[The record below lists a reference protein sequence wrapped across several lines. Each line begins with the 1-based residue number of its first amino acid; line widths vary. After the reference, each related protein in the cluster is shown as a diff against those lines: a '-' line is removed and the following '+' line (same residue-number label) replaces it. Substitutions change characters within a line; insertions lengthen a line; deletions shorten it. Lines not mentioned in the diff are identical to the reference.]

1 MEVRLFG
8 ELEAVQDGVVVPIRG
23 AKQRALLALLALH
36 RGKPV
41 SADRLIDHLW
51 GDGEAGNPANAL
63 QAQIGQLRRS
73 LGSGTIVTSDAG
85 YALGINPDD
94 VDVVRFEQLV
104 ATGRRLV
111 EERETAQASAALG
124 EALALRRGEPLA
136 EFAYAGFAD
145 VERAHLDE
153 LTLVA
158 TEARAGADLALGL
171 HGELV
176 GELEALCREHPLR
189 ERLWELLILALYR
202 AGRQAEA
209 LRAYT
214 EARDRLVDE
223 LGIEPGPALREL
235 QGRVLAQDPALTL
248 TGSGPS
254 RAATGPT
261 ATGNLRAQVSSFIGR
276 DAELEQLREAVRSS
290 RLVTLIGPGGAGK
303 TRLAM
308 EAANALREEHRD
320 GAWLIELAGVAEPN
334 GVAPAAAV
342 ALGAGA
348 SAVPGREPAG
358 STLELMVRH
367 LAGRSMVVV
376 IDNCEHVIAE
386 AAALADTLVGSLPA
400 LRLITTSREPLG
412 VPGEVLVAVGGLAP
426 PAAVEL
432 FVERARAVRP
442 GFTAD
447 DRTRRVIAD
456 ICRRLDGLPLAV
468 ELAAA
473 RLRALTVATVAE
485 RLDDRFR
492 LLTGGARTVL
502 PRQQSLRAVVDWSY
516 DLLFDDERHLFNRLA
531 VFSGGCGLT
540 AAEAVCGDDRVPAA
554 EILDVVSR
562 LVDKSLVTAAD
573 AAGETRFTQH
583 QTLWQYGRERLDE
596 SGEGN
601 AMRAHHGAYYRRM
614 AEEAHDGL
622 RGATGPMWRDRL
634 TAEVGNLRAALDWL
648 IATGDADAAL
658 SLASGVAWLWW
669 INTDFAEGA
678 RWLGDALGVKGPR
691 RGEIAAFAHGWH
703 GYCVGMSSSPVA
715 GATECEEAVTNL
727 RASSDPGCL
736 AEGLVLCATV
746 LVRTHAF
753 ERSLELL
760 GEAHDLLEPAG
771 HDWLLAA
778 HDLIVAWNLASLGRL
793 EDAERAA
800 RSSLERFDAE
810 GEVLLVVSPLNA
822 LAGIAEARGD
832 LDEASVAYEALLER
846 CRATG
851 QPLYVPFG
859 LVALAGLR
867 ARQGDDVLADRL
879 YDEAIGSSLNPWLS
893 ADAMVG
899 QAAVARR
906 LGDLTRSRAL
916 LDAAD
921 GHYRDAGL
929 PEGQPVVLAGLAWWA
944 LAAGHP
950 DDATV
955 FAANAARAASVG
967 GAIPVRGAAR
977 PQLADAAQ
985 AASASGDPATQLLAD
1000 TALAAATAIADPSPA
1015 NTNAFVA
1022 LAQRR
1027 ASGPAYRSLTDEPDV
1042 AALAARLARSP
1053 SASRQRH
1060 LRTPEQPG
1068 DHEANPRPTPQPP

>member
-8 ELEAVQDGVVVPIRG
+8 ELEAVQDGVAVPVRG
-23 AKQRALLALLALH
+23 AKQRALLALLALQ

-41 SADRLIDHLW
+41 SADRRIDHLW

-73 LGSGTIVTSDAG
+73 LGPAAIVTSEAG
-85 YALGINPDD
+85 YALAIGPDD

-104 ATGRRLV
+104 AAGRRLV
-111 EERETAQASAALG
+111 AEGEAALASAALG

-145 VERAHLDE
+145 AERAHLDE

-158 TEARAGADLALGL
+158 IEARAGADLVLGL

-235 QGRVLAQDPALTL
+235 QARVLAQDPALTL
-248 TGSGPS
+248 STPARPPISS
-254 RAATGPT
+254 GPT
-261 ATGNLRAQVSSFIGR
+261 ATGNLRAQLSRFIDR
-276 DAELEQLREAVRSS
+276 DELEQLCEAVRSH

-303 TRLAM
+303 TRLAV
-308 EAANALREEHRD
+308 EAAGALRDEHRD
-320 GAWLIELAGVAEPN
+320 GAWLVELAGVVEPE
-334 GVAPAAAV
+334 GVAAAVAV
-342 ALGAGA
+342 ALGA
-348 SAVPGREPAG
+348 SALSVPGAQPAG
-358 STLELMVRH
+358 STVELIVRH
-367 LAGRSMVVV
+367 LAGRSLV
-376 IDNCEHVIAE
+376 IVMDNCEHVIGQ
-386 AAALADTLVGSLPA
+386 AAALADTLVGSVPA
-400 LRLITTSREPLG
+400 LRLIATSREPLG

-447 DRTRRVIAD
+447 DRTRRVIED

-473 RLRALTVATVAE
+473 RLRALTLATVAQ

-492 LLTGGARTVL
+492 LLTGGARTAL

-516 DLLFDDERHLFNRLA
+516 DLLFDDERVLFNRLA
-531 VFSGGCGLT
+531 VFSGGCELT
-540 AAEAVCGDDRVPAA
+540 AAEAVCADDQVPAG

-583 QTLWQYGRERLDE
+583 ETLWQYGRERLEE
-596 SGEGN
+596 SGEVN
-601 AMRAHHGAYYRRM
+601 AMRTRHAEYYRQL

-634 TAEVGNLRAALDWL
+634 TSEVGNLRAALDWF
-648 IATGDADAAL
+648 IATGDAAAAL
-658 SLASGVAWLWW
+658 SLASGMAWLWW
-669 INTDFAEGA
+669 ITTNFAEGA
-678 RWLGDALGVKGPR
+678 RWLGDALGTNGPG
-691 RGEIAAFAHGWH
+691 RGELAAIAHGWH
-703 GYCVGMSSSPVA
+703 GYCVGMSSNVA
-715 GATECEEAVTNL
+715 AGVIECEEAVANL
-727 RASSDPGCL
+727 RAGDDRGGL
-736 AEGLVLCATV
+736 ADALVLCATV
-746 LVRTHAF
+746 LVCAREF

-760 GEAHDLLEPAG
+760 HDAHALLEPAG
-771 HDWLLAA
+771 HGWLLAA

-793 EDAERAA
+793 EDAELAA

-810 GEVLLVVSPLNA
+810 GEVLSVVSPLNA

-867 ARQGDDVLADRL
+867 ARQGDDALADRL
-879 YDEAIGSSLNPWLS
+879 YDEAIGCSFNAWLS

-921 GHYRDAGL
+921 SHYQEAGL
-929 PEGQPVVLAGLAWWA
+929 SEGQPLVLAGLAWWA
-944 LAAGHP
+944 LAAGHA

-985 AASASGDPATQLLAD
+985 AASASGDPATQLLAN
-1000 TALAAATAIADPSPA
+1000 TAVAAATAIADPTPP
-1015 NTNAFVA
+1015 NIKAFLA
-1022 LAQRR
+1022 LAQQRT
-1027 ASGPAYRSLTDEPDV
+1027 SSPAYRSLTDEPDV
-1042 AALAARLARSP
+1042 AALAARIARSP
-1053 SASRQRH
+1053 SASPQRH
-1060 LRTPEQPG
+1060 LRSPGQPG
-1068 DHEANPRPTPQPP
+1068 DHEVNARPTPQPP

>member
-8 ELEAVQDGVVVPIRG
+8 QLEVVQGGVAVPVRG
-23 AKQRALLALLALH
+23 AKQRALLALLAVH
-36 RGKPV
+36 RGKPI

-51 GDGEAGNPANAL
+51 GDGAAANPANAL

-73 LGSGTIVTSDAG
+73 LGPAAIVTSEAG
-85 YALGINPDD
+85 YALGIGPDD

-104 ATGRRLV
+104 VAGRRLV
-111 EERETAQASAALG
+111 AEGEATLGSTALG

-145 VERAHLDE
+145 VERASLEE

-158 TEARAGADLALGL
+158 IEARAGADLELGL

-209 LRAYT
+209 LAAYT
-214 EARDRLVDE
+214 EARGRLVDE
-223 LGIEPGPALREL
+223 LGIEPGRALREL
-235 QGRVLAQDPALTL
+235 HARVLAQDPALTL
-248 TGSGPS
+248 PTPARLPMSS
-254 RAATGPT
+254 GPT
-261 ATGNLRAQVSSFIGR
+261 ATGNLRAQLSSFIGR
-276 DAELEQLREAVRSS
+276 VAELEQLREAVRSS

-303 TRLAM
+303 TRLAV
-308 EAANALREEHRD
+308 EAAGVLREEHRD

-358 STLELMVRH
+358 STVELIVRH
-367 LAGRSMVVV
+367 LTGRSVVV
-376 IDNCEHVIAE
+376 VMDNCEHVIAQ
-386 AAALADTLVGSLPA
+386 AAALADALIGSLPA
-400 LRLITTSREPLG
+400 LRLIATSREPLG
-412 VPGEVLVAVGGLAP
+412 VPGEILVAVGGLAP

-447 DRTRRVIAD
+447 DRTRPVIED

-473 RLRALTVATVAE
+473 RLRALTLATVAQ
-485 RLDDRFR
+485 RLEDRFR
-492 LLTGGARTVL
+492 LLTGGARTAL

-516 DLLFDDERHLFNRLA
+516 DLLFDDERVLFNRLA
-531 VFSGGCGLT
+531 VFSGGCELT
-540 AAEAVCGDDRVPAA
+540 AAEAVCADDQVPAG

-583 QTLWQYGRERLDE
+583 ETLWQYGRERLEE
-596 SGEGN
+596 SGEVN
-601 AMRAHHGAYYRRM
+601 AMRTRHAEYYRQL
-614 AEEAHDGL
+614 AEEAYDRL
-622 RGATGPMWRDRL
+622 RGATGPIWRDRL
-634 TAEVGNLRAALDWL
+634 NSEMGNLRAALDWF

-658 SLASGVAWLWW
+658 ALASGMAWLWW
-669 INTDFAEGA
+669 ITTDFAEGV
-678 RWLGDALGVKGPR
+678 RWLGDALGTSGLG
-691 RGEIAAFAHGWH
+691 RGERAAIAHSWH
-703 GYCVGMSSSPVA
+703 GYCLGMSSDVA
-715 GATECEEAVTNL
+715 AGVIECEEAVASL
-727 RASSDPGCL
+727 RAGDDRDAL
-736 AEGLVLCATV
+736 ANALVLCATV
-746 LVRTHAF
+746 LVRAHAF
-753 ERSLELL
+753 KRSLELL
-760 GEAHDLLEPAG
+760 HEAHALLEPAG
-771 HDWLLAA
+771 HGWLLAA

-793 EDAERAA
+793 EDAEFAA

-822 LAGIAEARGD
+822 LAGIAEARGN
-832 LDEASVAYEALLER
+832 LGEASVAYEALLER

-851 QPLYVPFG
+851 QALYVPFG

-867 ARQGDDVLADRL
+867 ARQGDDALADRL
-879 YDEAIGSSLNPWLS
+879 YDEAIGGSFNPWLS

-916 LDAAD
+916 LTAAD
-921 GHYRDAGL
+921 SQYREAGL
-929 PEGQPVVLAGLAWWA
+929 PEGQPQVLVGLAWWA
-944 LAAGHP
+944 LAAGQP
-950 DDATV
+950 GDATV

-967 GAIPVRGAAR
+967 GAIPVRGAGRA
-977 PQLADAAQ
+977 QLADAAQ

-1000 TALAAATAIADPSPA
+1000 TAVAAATAIADPTPP
-1015 NTNAFVA
+1015 NIKAFLA
-1022 LAQRR
+1022 LAQQRT
-1027 ASGPAYRSLTDEPDV
+1027 SSPAYRSLTDEPDV
-1042 AALAARLARSP
+1042 AALAAHLARSP
-1053 SASRQRH
+1053 SASPQRH
-1060 LRTPEQPG
+1060 LRSPGQPG
-1068 DHEANPRPTPQPP
+1068 DHEVNARPTPQPP

>member
-8 ELEAVQDGVVVPIRG
+8 ELEAVQAGVSVPVRG
-23 AKQRALLALLALH
+23 AKQRALLALLALQ

-41 SADRLIDHLW
+41 SSDRLIDHLW
-51 GDGEAGNPANAL
+51 GDGEAAKPANAL
-63 QAQIGQLRRS
+63 QAQVAQLRRS
-73 LGSGTIVTSDAG
+73 LGSAAIVTSEGG
-85 YALGINPDD
+85 YALGIGPDD

-111 EERETAQASAALG
+111 EEGEVALASTALG

-158 TEARAGADLALGL
+158 IEARAGADLVLGL

-209 LRAYT
+209 LRAYA
-214 EARDRLVDE
+214 EARERSVDE
-223 LGIEPGPALREL
+223 LGIEPGRALREL
-235 QGRVLAQDPALTL
+235 QARVLAQDPALTL
-248 TGSGPS
+248 PDPAEPPTL

-261 ATGNLRAQVSSFIGR
+261 ATGNLRAQLSRLIGR
-276 DAELEQLREAVRSS
+276 EGELEQLLEAVHAHRI
-290 RLVTLIGPGGAGK
+290 VTLVGPGGAGK
-303 TRLAM
+303 TRLAV
-308 EAANALREEHRD
+308 EAAAVLREEHRD
-320 GAWLIELAGVAEPN
+320 GSWLVELAGVAEPG
-334 GVAPAAAV
+334 GVAPAVAV
-342 ALGAGA
+342 ALGASA
-348 SAVPGREPAG
+348 SAVPGRQPAG
-358 STLELMVRH
+358 STVELIVRH
-367 LAGRSMVVV
+367 LAGRSLVVV
-376 IDNCEHVIAE
+376 IDNCEHVIGQ
-386 AAALADTLVGSLPA
+386 AAALADILVGSLPA
-400 LRLITTSREPLG
+400 LRFITTSREPLG

-432 FVERARAVRP
+432 FVDRARAVRP
-442 GFTAD
+442 GFTGD
-447 DRTRRVIAD
+447 ERSRQVIED
-456 ICRRLDGLPLAV
+456 ICRRLDGLPLAL

-473 RLRALTVATVAE
+473 RLRALTLATVAE

-492 LLTGGARTVL
+492 LLTGGGRTAL

-516 DLLFDDERHLFNRLA
+516 DLLFDDERRLFNRLA
-531 VFSGGCGLT
+531 VFAGGCELT
-540 AAEAVCGDDRVPAA
+540 AAEAVCADDHVPAG

-562 LVDKSLVTAAD
+562 LVDKSLVTASD
-573 AAGETRFTQH
+573 AAGETRFTQS
-583 QTLWQYGRERLDE
+583 QTLWQYGRECLGE
-596 SGEGN
+596 SGEVN
-601 AMRAHHGAYYRRM
+601 AMRARHAEYYRQL
-614 AEEAHDGL
+614 AEEAYDRL
-622 RGATGPMWRDRL
+622 RGATGPIWRDRL
-634 TAEVGNLRAALDWL
+634 NSEMGNLRAALDWF

-658 SLASGVAWLWW
+658 ALASGMAWLWW
-669 INTDFAEGA
+669 ITTDFAEGV
-678 RWLGDALGVKGPR
+678 RWLGDALGTSGLG
-691 RGEIAAFAHGWH
+691 RGERAAIAHSWH
-703 GYCVGMSSSPVA
+703 GYCLGMSSDVA
-715 GATECEEAVTNL
+715 AGVIECEEAVASL
-727 RASSDPGCL
+727 RAGDDRDAL
-736 AEGLVLCATV
+736 ANALVLCATV
-746 LVRTHAF
+746 LVRAHAF
-753 ERSLELL
+753 KRSLELL
-760 GEAHDLLEPAG
+760 HEAHALLEPAG
-771 HDWLLAA
+771 HGWLLAA

-793 EDAERAA
+793 EDAELAA

-832 LDEASVAYEALLER
+832 LDEASVAYEALPER

-867 ARQGDDVLADRL
+867 ARQGDDALADRL
-879 YDEAIGSSLNPWLS
+879 YDEAIGCSFNPWLS

-921 GHYRDAGL
+921 SHYREAGL
-929 PEGQPVVLAGLAWWA
+929 PEGQPLVLAGLAWWA

-950 DDATV
+950 DDAAV
-955 FAANAARAASVG
+955 FAAN
-967 GAIPVRGAAR
+967 
-977 PQLADAAQ
+977 AAQ

-1000 TALAAATAIADPSPA
+1000 TAVTAATAIADPTPP
-1015 NTNAFVA
+1015 NIKAFLA
-1022 LAQRR
+1022 LAQQRT
-1027 ASGPAYRSLTDEPDV
+1027 SSPAHRSLTDEPDV
-1042 AALAARLARSP
+1042 AALAAHLARSP
-1053 SASRQRH
+1053 SASPQRH
-1060 LRTPEQPG
+1060 LRSPGQPG
-1068 DHEANPRPTPQPP
+1068 DHEVNAR